1 MRFDLLGRDGLA
13 RRGVIEIDGQE
24 YPTPTLATIGT
35 EKLRVE
41 CKGPRLT
48 YENISEPGGLSVSG
62 SSFFDTD
69 SQGDGAIRVGFR
81 GSPYS
86 DARTD
91 KSGFVFLDNI
101 SSIMLDSSRFVEQI
115 VKLKSSNSLLKP
127 LLCSVAG
134 FPHRLAFLAY
144 CGVDV
149 IDTIPLVMAARN
161 GQYLTN
167 HGIID
172 ASSIKEMPCSCE
184 ACESDRRDLDHLL
197 RHNQSAAE
205 SEIRLV
211 RHAIDHGKLRELVE
225 SRVRCDPW
233 LVQNLRLMDLTA
245 YQLQEMHAPI
255 KGAPFHAGS
264 KESLNRP
271 DITRWKMR
279 IQERYHR
286 PEGTKILVL
295 IPCSARKPYSL
306 SKSHKRFREAILT
319 SGKAPI
325 VHEVIVTSPLGI
337 VPREL
342 ELFYPAKDYDIPVTG
357 HWDRDEKHM
366 VQELVSWLVSSEKYD
381 LVISHLGDEQE
392 PVNSSIS
399 DFVDTSGGDP
409 GARDSLNRL
418 QEVLR
423 DFDVDDRGP
432 VRRSRNLEE
441 LRSICRFQFGP
452 AGNALC
458 DGAAIM
464 GRWPNVRMVRD
475 GQQIGMLTAE
485 RGMISLTLEGG
496 KVLADAGSYCV
507 EIDDFKP
514 KGNLF
519 AVGVKKAD
527 GEIRIGDDVAIVH
540 GKEVRAVGVA
550 RMSPVEME
558 LAQRGEAVHIRHAA

>member
-13 RRGVIEIDGQE
+13 RRGILEIDGRE
-24 YPTPTLATIGT
+24 YSTPTLATIGT
-35 EKLRVE
+35 EKIRTD
-41 CKGPRLT
+41 CRGPRLT
-48 YENISEPGGLSVSG
+48 YDNIAESGDLRVSG
-62 SSFFDTD
+62 SSFFEA
-69 SQGDGAIRVGFR
+69 SSDGESVIKVGLR

-86 DARTD
+86 DERTD
-91 KSGFVFLDNI
+91 RSGFVFLDNI
-101 SSIMLDSSRFVEQI
+101 SSLMLDSGRFVEQV
-115 VKLKSSNSLLKP
+115 VKLKSSDSLLKP

-144 CGVDV
+144 CGIDV

-184 ACESDRRDLDHLL
+184 ACESDKRDFDHLL

-211 RHAIDHGKLRELVE
+211 RHAIDQGTLRELVE
-225 SRVRCDPW
+225 SRIRCDPW
-233 LVQNLRLMDLTA
+233 LVQNLRLMDLIA
-245 YQLQEMHAPI
+245 YQLQEMHASI

-271 DITRWKMR
+271 DIARWKLR

-286 PEGTKILVL
+286 PEGTRILVL

-306 SKSHKRFREAILT
+306 SQSHKRFREAIQA
-319 SGKAPI
+319 SGRASI

-381 LVISHLGDEQE
+381 LVISHLGDERE
-392 PVNSSIS
+392 PVNSGIS
-399 DFVDTSGGDP
+399 DFVDTSRGEP
-409 GARDSLNRL
+409 GSRDSLNRL
-418 QEVLR
+418 QDTLR
-423 DFDVDDRGP
+423 DFDADDRGP

-458 DGAAIM
+458 DGAVVM
-464 GRWPNVRMVRD
+464 GRWPNVRITRD
-475 GQQIGMLTAE
+475 GQQVGMLTAE

-496 KVLADAGSYCV
+496 KVLADAGSYRV

-527 GEIRIGDDVAIVH
+527 REIRIGDDVVIVH
-540 GKEVRAVGVA
+540 GEEARAVGVA

-558 LAQRGEAVHIRHAA
+558 LAQRGEAVHIRHAN